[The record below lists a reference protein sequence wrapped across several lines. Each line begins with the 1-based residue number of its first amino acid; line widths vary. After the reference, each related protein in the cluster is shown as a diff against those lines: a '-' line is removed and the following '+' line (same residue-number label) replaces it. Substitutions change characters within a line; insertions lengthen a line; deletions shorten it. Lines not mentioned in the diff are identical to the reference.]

1 MAANFN
7 QLLTPVISFTIY
19 SLVSRNGNIG
29 TLTSERALTSL
40 TLFNLFAVFVGA
52 LVEAFTQTATSVECI
67 DRIRDFLAQDAREDL
82 RETSTSS
89 VSLNNSE
96 NPKEK
101 FDHSQAF
108 CVEAQCISVGWKG
121 GEPSILHDISFCIRR
136 STVSMIV
143 GPVGCGK
150 STLLRA
156 LLGEIPCLT
165 GKLIVYPKR
174 IGYCSQT
181 PWLTNGTVKEN
192 ILGAT
197 NYDLTWYL
205 TVVEAC
211 GLQKDFEELIYG
223 DQTLVGSNGASLS
236 GGQKQRLV
244 SLYDIMERY
253 DTGYILILKANRN
266 RLLRGRSIPG

>member
-1 MAANFN
+1 MN
-7 QLLTPVISFTIY
+7 
-19 SLVSRNGNIG
+19 
-29 TLTSERALTSL
+29 SERALTSL

-67 DRIRDFLAQDAREDL
+67 DRIRDFLSQDPREDL
-82 RETSTSS
+82 REISTNSH
-89 VSLNNSE
+89 SLNNLE
-96 NPKEK
+96 KPKEK
-101 FDHSQAF
+101 FNRSQAF

-150 STLLRA
+150 STLLSA
-156 LLGEIPCLT
+156 LLGEIPFLT
-165 GKLIVYPKR
+165 GKLMVYPKR

-181 PWLTNGTVKEN
+181 AWLTNGTVKEN

-197 NYDLTWYL
+197 NYDLDWYL

-211 GLQKDFEELIYG
+211 GLQKDFEELTYG
-223 DQTLVGSNGASLS
+223 DQTLVGSNGVSLS

-244 SLYDIMERY
+244 SFHNITEGYER
-253 DTGYILILKANRN
+253 GHIIESKANKN
-266 RLLRGRSIPG
+266 RLLRERSILE

>member
-1 MAANFN
+1 M
-7 QLLTPVISFTIY
+7 
-19 SLVSRNGNIG
+19 VSRNGNIG
-29 TLTSERALTSL
+29 TLNSERALTSL

-67 DRIRDFLAQDAREDL
+67 DRIRDFLAQNPREDL
-82 RETSTSS
+82 RESSTRTL
-89 VSLNNSE
+89 SLKMSE
-96 NPKEK
+96 KEK
-101 FDHSQAF
+101 ENFDHSQVF
-108 CVEAQCISVGWKG
+108 CVDAQGVSVGWKG
-121 GEPSILHDISFCIRR
+121 GEPSILHDISFCVRR

-150 STLLRA
+150 STLMRA
-156 LLGEIPCLT
+156 LLGETPCLT
-165 GKLIVYPKR
+165 GKLMVYPER

-192 ILGAT
+192 ILGVT

-211 GLQKDFEELIYG
+211 GLQKDFEELTYG

-236 GGQKQRLV
+236 GGQKQRVV
-244 SLYDIMERY
+244 SVPN
-253 DTGYILILKANRN
+253 ILDVMNN
-266 RLLRGRSIPG
+266 TVFRS